1 MNVAKIFELFL
12 KDIGE
17 KELKK
22 IDYIVMILIGL
33 FSPTVI
39 ILYLFKPELVK
50 QYDIFKIIL
59 ICMTIN
65 IIAFYMLSLALN
77 ATENIKLEIIKRK
90 KKSYDGKIKEKLK
103 QYRQINSN
111 NTEKQEIFKKI
122 KKLYIKRKP
131 LIEII
136 KLKNLIYIRKN
147 SFINASIINMI
158 IGLITIGAKIYILYD
173 NNFTFR
179 QMCIVVSVVYI
190 FIWMLFFF
198 HAFRYSFIE
207 ILYETKLNYILV
219 EFIGNII
226 AIVIFILFLKETVN
240 LIMDIF

>member
-122 KKLYIKRKP
+122 KKLY
-131 LIEII
+131 
-136 KLKNLIYIRKN
+136 
-147 SFINASIINMI
+147 
-158 IGLITIGAKIYILYD
+158 
-173 NNFTFR
+173 
-179 QMCIVVSVVYI
+179 
-190 FIWMLFFF
+190 
-198 HAFRYSFIE
+198 
-207 ILYETKLNYILV
+207 
-219 EFIGNII
+219 
-226 AIVIFILFLKETVN
+226 
-240 LIMDIF
+240 